1 MNRTI
6 ILMLLFPFIIA
17 FSQKDAKRS
26 DRHFSKKFEELQK
39 IKLIET
45 LDLDEESALK
55 FFARRNAHNNNVEAI
70 KKEEERIIV
79 KMENLLKKEGSKEQ
93 YEQLLNE
100 HINNEKNLFKER
112 SSFVKSLN
120 DILTEEQIIK
130 MVIVERRFRENVRD
144 LLIEKGRKRYFKEK
158 TE

>member
-1 MNRTI
+1 
-6 ILMLLFPFIIA
+6 MLLFPFILVFA
-17 FSQKDAKRS
+17 QKDSKRS

-55 FFARRNAHNNNVEAI
+55 FFARRNAHNNNVKEI

-79 KMENLLKKEGSKEQ
+79 KMETLVNKEGSKDQ
-93 YEQLLNE
+93 YQQLLNE
-100 HINNEKNLFKER
+100 HFNNENNLLKER
-112 SSFVKSLN
+112 SRFIKSLN
-120 DILTEEQIIK
+120 DILTDEQITK
-130 MVIVERRFRENVRD
+130 MVIFERRFKENVRD
-144 LLIEKGRKRYFKEK
+144 LLIEKGRKRYFNEK